1 MFAHLVTAAK
11 GLFTRQPEEQE
22 FPSAG
27 TSATNSK
34 MVTATQRGDAA
45 PEIASGKRKA
55 HSASASKT
63 ENQQTKRRR
72 RSDPKATGTDE
83 DATKPTP
90 AEKSSVIGKTPA
102 GKKIR
107 FDSEE
112 PEPVETQPEEISE
125 TPTQDDDDE
134 DDSDDDAPETIDN
147 SAQLLKIKEQAKKQ
161 EAAKQLEEQLKREKR
176 RKLDERRK
184 LQAKSIVKPK
194 EAPTDDMLS
203 ESTATV
209 QGTTT
214 QDARRAALPALLPD
228 DILNAEFAIRPPT
241 PPAEDQFAMPKK
253 SNKLRFLDKQDKL
266 PKDIN
271 MGDVSIRVL
280 DAPSSKKSSKP
291 VLAPKISKAGRNLKS
306 SMLQKTRATAQG
318 NGLRQKAGG
327 PSGFVRR

>member
-22 FPSAG
+22 FQSAG
-27 TSATNSK
+27 TLATNSS
-34 MVTATQRGDAA
+34 MAPAIRRGNDA
-45 PEIASGKRKA
+45 PETASGKRKS

-90 AEKSSVIGKTPA
+90 AEKSNVIGDKAPA
-102 GKKIR
+102 AKKIR

-112 PEPVETQPEEISE
+112 PETVEAQPEEISE
-125 TPTQDDDDE
+125 APTHEDDE

-147 SAQLLKIKEQAKKQ
+147 SAQLLKMKEQAKKQ

-184 LQAKSIVKPK
+184 LQAKSVVKPK

-203 ESTATV
+203 ESTATL

-241 PPAEDQFAMPKK
+241 PPAEDQLAVPKK

-266 PKDIN
+266 PKDVN

-291 VLAPKISKAGRNLKS
+291 ALAPKISKAGRNLKS
-306 SMLQKTRATAQG
+306 SMLQKTRTIAQG

>member
-1 MFAHLVTAAK
+1 MISYFWRRIL
-11 GLFTRQPEEQE
+11 
-22 FPSAG
+22 
-27 TSATNSK
+27 TNDFC
-34 MVTATQRGDAA
+34 R
-45 PEIASGKRKA
+45 
-55 HSASASKT
+55 
-63 ENQQTKRRR
+63 
-72 RSDPKATGTDE
+72 
-83 DATKPTP
+83 
-90 AEKSSVIGKTPA
+90 
-102 GKKIR
+102 
-107 FDSEE
+107 
-112 PEPVETQPEEISE
+112 
-125 TPTQDDDDE
+125 
-134 DDSDDDAPETIDN
+134 
-147 SAQLLKIKEQAKKQ
+147 
-161 EAAKQLEEQLKREKR
+161 EEQLKREKR

-203 ESTATV
+203 ESTATL

-241 PPAEDQFAMPKK
+241 PPAEDQFAIPKK

-291 VLAPKISKAGRNLKS
+291 ALAPKISKAGRNLKG
-306 SMLQKTRATAQG
+306 SMLQKTRTAAQN

>member
-22 FPSAG
+22 FQSTG
-27 TSATNSK
+27 TAPNSK
-34 MVTATQRGDAA
+34 MVTATRRGNVA
-45 PEIASGKRKA
+45 PETSGKRKA
-55 HSASASKT
+55 QSASASKT
-63 ENQQTKRRR
+63 EDQQTKRRR
-72 RSDPKATGTDE
+72 RSDPKATGTDQ
-83 DATKPTP
+83 DATKHTP
-90 AEKSSVIGKTPA
+90 AEASSLNGEKAPA
-102 GKKIR
+102 NKKIR
-107 FDSEE
+107 FGSEE
-112 PEPVETQPEEISE
+112 PEPLEAQPEEISE
-125 TPTQDDDDE
+125 TPIQDDDEE

-147 SAQLLKIKEQAKKQ
+147 SAQQLKMKEQAKKQ

-184 LQAKSIVKPK
+184 LQAKSVAKPK
-194 EAPTDDMLS
+194 EAPSDDMLS
-203 ESTATV
+203 ESTATI

-271 MGDVSIRVL
+271 LGDVSIRVL
-280 DAPSSKKSSKP
+280 DAPSTKKSSKP
-291 VLAPKISKAGRNLKS
+291 ALAPKISKAGRNLKT
-306 SMLQKTRATAQG
+306 SMLQKTRTTAQG